1 MVSRTWQTAS
11 MIRMMN
17 VGSISGRACGH
28 AMSSHCLRCMVSL
41 GVCWRAPSTRHIW
54 KLENDL
60 LRLWRIYMD
69 IEVVLWSA
77 YVSFTCMLEMLHV
90 RSMLICTSRQWCLMN
105 VRWIPPTLSII
116 RMNLRHI
123 VLHIASSAL
132 LRMTWNMMMNMWVHN
147 VTSNGLLPISDL
159 VVYLYA
165 ILLIMMRIIVTLLI
179 FIWNYLGLTIIFT
192 LSILAWLQSTE
203 KRPGMI
209 ARSVTLVLINWSL
222 NLRSAI
228 GLLLLAFHDNILKK
242 LNSFLHT
249 ISLIQ
254 PIGFGWLTS
263 LSEVCIRLLILR
275 GIKIHHLIVH
285 VLLVIWCINLILV
298 LIESFLVCASL
309 AK

>member
-17 VGSISGRACGH
+17 VGSISWRACRH
-28 AMSSHCLRCMVSL
+28 AMSSHCLRCVVSL

-77 YVSFTCMLEMLHV
+77 NVSFTWMLEMLHV
-90 RSMLICTSRQWCLMN
+90 RSMLICTSRQRCLMN
-105 VRWIPPTLSII
+105 VRWIAPTLSII

-123 VLHIASSAL
+123 VLHIPASVL

-147 VTSNGLLPISDL
+147 VTSNGLLTISDL

-209 ARSVTLVLINWSL
+209 ARPVTLVLINWSL

-249 ISLIQ
+249 ISFIQ
-254 PIGFGWLTS
+254 PIGVGWLTS
-263 LSEVCIRLLILR
+263 LS
-275 GIKIHHLIVH
+275 
-285 VLLVIWCINLILV
+285 
-298 LIESFLVCASL
+298 
-309 AK
+309 